1 MNRRSAMALIAGTAI
16 PASPL
21 RAQAQSPATAPIR
34 IAGSTTDPYMVPY
47 YASDLGTFAKAGLNI
62 ELTTQPTVAGVVQAV
77 AANAADVGQG
87 DLIQLANAVSR
98 GIPLAIFAGGAL
110 YRTVEPQTALGV
122 LRDSRY
128 RSAQDLQGKTV
139 GVITLQSLGA
149 VSVQMWLRINK
160 IDPATVKLV
169 EIPFPQMVAA
179 MEKGEIAAA
188 LFGNAYLRLPEVRTL
203 ADTYRSI
210 GPTFYVACWFGR
222 RDWLAQNRAAVKRLV
237 PVIYDTAKWANEHP
251 GDTAPMLSKYAKLE
265 LDTVKGMVRTTYA
278 TVLQPQWVTPVL
290 NSAYQYR
297 AIATPV
303 SAQDLIFD
311 L

>member
-1 MNRRSAMALIAGTAI
+1 M
-16 PASPL
+16 
-21 RAQAQSPATAPIR
+21 R

-47 YASDLGTFAKAGLNI
+47 YASDLGAFAKAGLNI
-62 ELTTQPTVAGVVQAV
+62 ELMTQPTVAGVVQAV

-87 DLIQLANAVSR
+87 DLIQLGNAVSR
-98 GIPLAIFAGGAL
+98 GLPLAVFAGGAL
-110 YRTVEPQTALGV
+110 YRTVEPQSALGV

-149 VSVQMWLRINK
+149 VSVKVWLRINGV
-160 IDPATVKLV
+160 DPATVKLV

-179 MEKGEIAAA
+179 MEKGDTAAS

-210 GPTFYVACWFGR
+210 GSTFYVACWFGR
-222 RDWLAQNRAAVKRLV
+222 RDWLAQNRAAVKRLTAL
-237 PVIYDTAKWANEHP
+237 IYDTATWANGHP
-251 GDTAPMLSKYAKLE
+251 TDTAPMLSKYAKLE
-265 LDTVKGMVRTTYA
+265 LETVRSMVRTTYA
-278 TVLQPQWVTPVL
+278 TTLQPQWVTPVL
-290 NSAYQYR
+290 NAAYQYK

-303 SAQDLIFD
+303 TARDLIFD
-311 L
+311 LT

>member
-1 MNRRSAMALIAGTAI
+1 MAALAGAAL
-16 PASPL
+16 PAAPL
-21 RAQAQSPATAPIR
+21 LARAQTAAQPPIR

-47 YASDLGTFAKAGLNI
+47 YASDLGTFAKAGLNV

-77 AANAADVGQG
+77 AAGAADVGQG
-87 DLIQLANAVSR
+87 DLIQLGNAVSR
-98 GIPLAIFAGGAL
+98 GLPLAVFAGGAL

-128 RSAQDLQGKTV
+128 RTAQDLQGTTV

-149 VSVQMWLRINK
+149 VSVQMWLRLNGV
-160 IDPATVKLV
+160 DPATVKLI

-179 MEKGEIAAA
+179 MEKGETSAS

-203 ADTYRSI
+203 ADTYKAI

-222 RDWLAQNRAAVKRLV
+222 RDWLGQNRAAVKRLV
-237 PVIYDTAKWANEHP
+237 PLIYDTAKWANAHP

-265 LDTVKGMVRTTYA
+265 LDAVKSMTRTTYA
-278 TVLQPQWVTPVL
+278 TTLQPQWVTPVL
-290 NSAYQYR
+290 NSAYQYK
-297 AIATPV
+297 AISTPV
-303 SAQDLIFD
+303 SAQDLI
-311 L
+311 LNLT